1 MFFFFKQ
8 KTAYEMRISDWSSD
22 VCSSDLFEQMQAGAI
37 RAVFADRPS
46 PFEHFDRLATE
57 LVDVDLPLAL
67 RYFGGAGL
75 AHMRE
80 FGTRLETFAMVRAK
94 ASRHAEIGRAHV

>member
-1 MFFFFKQ
+1 MLAVQAVASGQADCVLAFG
-8 KTAYEMRISDWSSD
+8 
-22 VCSSDLFEQMQAGAI
+22 FEQMQAGAI

-94 ASRHAEIGRAHV
+94 ASRSEEHTSEIQSLMRT